1 MTQRKDHN
9 VIVSSTKQS
18 KIVRYNLE
26 QDVIRMRSEGDSYQ
40 TIADALN
47 ESGKVPADDPIDKY
61 VIMRFLE
68 KVPHLDSQITVA
80 QKKKL
85 AQSVSDT
92 FDIIFEVTSLFHKTK
107 TLLELMEDDAIS
119 KGRYIDPYRFK
130 AVVSEMRE
138 LLAQMTNIQKE
149 VNDYN
154 NIRKFMEIVMNI
166 LQEEAP
172 EAIPAIVDKL
182 KVAKGTVWFAEI
194 LNRSSKGGKNE

>member
-18 KIVRYNLE
+18 KIVKYGLE
-26 QDVIRMRSEGDSYQ
+26 QDVVRMRMEGDSYQ

-47 ESGKVPADDPIDKY
+47 ASDKVPTDDPIDKY

-68 KVPHLDSQITVA
+68 KIPNLDTQITVA

-119 KGRYIDPYRFK
+119 KGRYVDPYRFK

-138 LLAQMTNIQKE
+138 LLLQMTNIQKE

-154 NIRKFMEIVMNI
+154 NIRKFMEIVMTI

-172 EAIPAIVDKL
+172 QAIPAIVEKL
-182 KVAKGTVWFAEI
+182 KIVKGTHWFAEMM
-194 LNRSSKGGKNE
+194 NRGKGGKNE